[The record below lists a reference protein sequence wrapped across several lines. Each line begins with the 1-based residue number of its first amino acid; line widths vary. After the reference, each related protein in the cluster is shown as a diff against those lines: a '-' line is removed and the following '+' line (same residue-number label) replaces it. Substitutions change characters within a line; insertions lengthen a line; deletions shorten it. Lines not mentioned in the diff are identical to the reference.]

1 MPNPENLKGKGFES
15 RPENINKGGRPVG
28 AKSRS
33 TIVQKWL
40 SAEIEDINPLT
51 KTVEK
56 LSVEDIITL
65 GQIKEAWENGT
76 SMAYKVLM
84 DSAYGAVQQK
94 VDLTT
99 QGETLNPVIEVYNSA
114 PPMARSEEDIDQ
126 D

>member
-1 MPNPENLKGKGFES
+1 MPNAENLKGKGFDA
-15 RPENINKGGRPVG
+15 RPENINKSGRPVG

-40 SAEIEDINPLT
+40 SVEMEDVNPLT
-51 KTVEK
+51 KKKEK

-65 GQIKEAWENGT
+65 GQIKEAKENGT

-99 QGETLNPVIEVYNSA
+99 QGDTINPVIEVYNSA
-114 PPMARSEEDIDQ
+114 PPMARSEDEIIKE
-126 D
+126 